1 MESPES
7 RCLISQQVASL
18 SFICSLFCVFLSFC
32 RRYLLCSLCAVTKRP
47 RLKSRYKDHVEVAMK
62 HTKTIDDFYDLVDL
76 RTLARHYLNPEPST
90 FVLQAIAIEEK
101 SEYHHT
107 SSTSLSLSFF

>member
-1 MESPES
+1 M
-7 RCLISQQVASL
+7 
-18 SFICSLFCVFLSFC
+18 
-32 RRYLLCSLCAVTKRP
+32 KRP
-47 RLKSRYKDHVEVAMK
+47 RLKSRYKDHMEVAMK

-76 RTLARHYLNPEPST
+76 RTLARRYLNPEPST

-107 SSTSLSLSFF
+107 TSTFFPFPFFKCFPSFILYK